1 MAQDN
6 LDDRTLSGSGKLNI
20 KPMVPWRKEAWRGR
34 EKGRGSAVDWRF
46 DAGQFDLEAGGMDEL
61 LNPVQIRREMNAN
74 SIGVEDAVF
83 REY

>member
-1 MAQDN
+1 M
-6 LDDRTLSGSGKLNI
+6 
-20 KPMVPWRKEAWRGR
+20 
-34 EKGRGSAVDWRF
+34 DWRF